1 MSTPNQTDELYQL
14 EGKCSFRR
22 VLPYSLQQILA
33 MFVTNV
39 TPITII
45 TSAAVPFL
53 PHETVL
59 NLIQGAMVATGHRRH
74 HAYGARSDSG
84 FLHGNDCKSRLYA
97 AQQTDCRAEPVDCD
111 RFHRIHGSR
120 HLGQFS
126 DIHSDDLLTECSRG
140 RIRDRNAAESVIA
153 ERGLRLRIEQF
164 YG

>member
-1 MSTPNQTDELYQL
+1 MSTLKQSDELYQL
-14 EGKCSFRR
+14 EGKCSLRR

-84 FLHGNDCKSRLYA
+84 FRHGNDRKSRLYA

-111 RFHRIHGSR
+111 RFHRIHGNR
-120 HLGQFS
+120 YLGQFR
-126 DIHSDDLLTECSRG
+126 DVHSGDFLSECCRS
-140 RIRDRNAAESVIA
+140 RIRYGDAAESVIA
-153 ERGLRLRIEQF
+153 ERGLILRIAQF